1 MKKIS
6 VCCAVLL
13 LLFSFCLFAAA
24 EPADET
30 QRYYDE
36 QLQASGADRLAQSLP
51 EETRALLRNLGID
64 TVDFQAL
71 LNSSPRA
78 LLNLLLPLFRGK
90 AAEPLRAAL
99 KTVGI
104 LLLLAVAESLAPKD
118 GKLNGTVRF
127 IGGALL
133 IVSIVSP
140 LAAVLNAA
148 AAALRLSADFML
160 LLIPALT
167 AVVAAAGNPLLALNS
182 RTLAFAA
189 AQAIARLADGFLLP
203 LTGLSLAASIAG
215 TLAPEYKLHSLSQ
228 TLHKTA
234 AWVLSCAAALFSGF
248 LGLRGVLANAAD
260 SMTVRGIKLAMKSA
274 VPIVGGA
281 LSEAYASIAGSLSLL
296 KNAIGIFGIL
306 ALALLNLPVL
316 AELLLWIAAFKAAG
330 LAAQLLA
337 LEGLDELLEGFA
349 RALVLLAVL
358 VLLAALL
365 MMVCTGLVISIR
377 ADQ

>member
-1 MKKIS
+1 MRKLLLGG
-6 VCCAVLL
+6 AVLL
-13 LLFSFCLFAAA
+13 LLLPFCLFAAA
-24 EPADET
+24 EPADDA

-51 EETRALLRNLGID
+51 EETRALLRELGID
-64 TVDFQAL
+64 TVDFGAL
-71 LNSSPRA
+71 LNASPRA
-78 LLNLLLPLFRGK
+78 LLDLLLSLLRGK

-99 KTVGI
+99 KMAGI
-104 LLLLAVAESLAPKD
+104 LLLLAVAQSLAPQD

-182 RTLAFAA
+182 RTLAFSA
-189 AQAIARLADGFLLP
+189 AQTIAQLADGFLLP
-203 LTGLSLAASIAG
+203 LTGLSLAAGIAG

-234 AWVLSCAAALFSGF
+234 VWALSCAAALFSGF

-316 AELLLWIAAFKAAG
+316 AELTLWIAALKAAS

-337 LEGLDELLEGFA
+337 LEGLDELLDGFA
-349 RALVLLAVL
+349 RSLVLLAVL

-365 MMVCTGLVISIR
+365 LMVSTGLVISIR
-377 ADQ
+377 VDQ